1 MIRHLKTLALMLI
14 AVLAFASCNS
24 DDKKESRPI
33 TVTVGSKLI
42 KVGQGSNAKTCMDIT
57 VDETGQKLYL
67 QQGEILGFTYKEG
80 YEYKLRI
87 KEIHVLDK
95 DDNETSVYYQL
106 DVILSE
112 KKVEEQEPIGPS
124 PEQ

>member
-1 MIRHLKTLALMLI
+1 MIRHLKTLALLLI

-42 KVGQGSNAKTCMDIT
+42 KIGQGSNVKTCMDIT

-95 DDNETSVYYQL
+95 DGNETSVYYQL

-112 KKVEEQEPIGPS
+112 KKIEEQEPIGPS

>member
-1 MIRHLKTLALMLI
+1 
-14 AVLAFASCNS
+14 
-24 DDKKESRPI
+24 
-33 TVTVGSKLI
+33 
-42 KVGQGSNAKTCMDIT
+42 MDIT

-95 DDNETSVYYQL
+95 DGNETSVYYQL

-112 KKVEEQEPIGPS
+112 KKVEEQEPIGHS

>member
-1 MIRHLKTLALMLI
+1 MIRHLKTLALLLI

-42 KVGQGSNAKTCMDIT
+42 KTGQGSNVKTCMDIT

-95 DDNETSVYYQL
+95 DGNETSVYYQL

-112 KKVEEQEPIGPS
+112 KKIEEQEPIGPS

>member
-42 KVGQGSNAKTCMDIT
+42 
-57 VDETGQKLYL
+57 
-67 QQGEILGFTYKEG
+67 
-80 YEYKLRI
+80 
-87 KEIHVLDK
+87 
-95 DDNETSVYYQL
+95 
-106 DVILSE
+106 
-112 KKVEEQEPIGPS
+112 
-124 PEQ
+124 

>member
-57 VDETGQKLYL
+57 VVETGQKLYL

-95 DDNETSVYYQL
+95 DGNETSVYYQL

-112 KKVEEQEPIGPS
+112 KKIEEQEPIGPS